1 MDKPSG
7 YELLRAAAG
16 IVADLDAP
24 EGADA
29 ATLDQRLTDWI
40 EASDDKHAAYFAVAK
55 RLELESDEM
64 AQLMA
69 TMKKRLSYLANQQAR
84 VKALAAE
91 LLIAREAL
99 GEEPKVSTP
108 MFRAWLVKTE
118 AVSVPEDVG
127 MLPEAFQRRKVTVEA
142 DKTAIKAAIKAG
154 ESVPGAFL
162 VETRGIR
169 WT

>member
-1 MDKPSG
+1 MTG
-7 YELLRAAAG
+7 YDILRSAAG

-29 ATLDQRLTDWI
+29 ATLDQRLADWI
-40 EASDDKHAAYFAVAK
+40 EASDDKHGAYFAVAK
-55 RLELESDEM
+55 RLELEADEM
-64 AQLMA
+64 AQLMSV
-69 TMKKRLSYLANQQAR
+69 MKKRLSYIAMQQAR

-118 AVSVPEDVG
+118 AVSVPEDAG

-142 DKTAIKAAIKAG
+142 DKAAIKAAIKAG

-162 VETRGIR
+162 VESRGIR

>member
-1 MDKPSG
+1 MTG
-7 YELLRAAAG
+7 YDLIRSAAG
-16 IVADLDAP
+16 IVADLDSP

-29 ATLDQRLTDWI
+29 GTLDERLAAWV

-55 RLELESDEM
+55 RLELEADEC
-64 AQLMA
+64 AQLMS
-69 TMKKRLSYLANQQAR
+69 TIKKRATYLANQHAR

-99 GEEPKVSTP
+99 GEDPKVSTP
-108 MFRAWLVKTE
+108 MFRAWLVKSE
-118 AVSVPEDVG
+118 AVSVPEDVD
-127 MLPEAFQRRKVTVEA
+127 MLPESFQRRKVTVEA
-142 DKTAIKAAIKAG
+142 DKAAIKAAIKAG

-162 VETRGIR
+162 VESRGIR

>member
-29 ATLDQRLTDWI
+29 ATLDQRLADWI
-40 EASDDKHAAYFAVAK
+40 EASDDKHGAYYAVSK
-55 RLELESDEM
+55 RLELEADEM

-69 TMKKRLSYLANQQAR
+69 TMKKRASYLANQQAR

-108 MFRAWLVKTE
+108 MFRAWLVRTE
-118 AVSVPEDVG
+118 SVSVPEDAG

-142 DKTAIKAAIKAG
+142 DKAAIKSAIKAG

-162 VETRGIR
+162 VESRGIR

>member
-7 YELLRAAAG
+7 YDLIRSAAG

-29 ATLDQRLTDWI
+29 ATLDQRLADWI
-40 EASDDKHAAYFAVAK
+40 EASDDKHGAYYAVSK
-55 RLELESDEM
+55 RLELEADEM

-69 TMKKRLSYLANQQAR
+69 TMKKRLSYLAMQQAR
-84 VKALAAE
+84 IKALAAD
-91 LLIAREAL
+91 LLIAREMV

-108 MFRAWLVKTE
+108 LFRAWLVRTE
-118 AVSVPEDVG
+118 AVSVPEDAG
-127 MLPEAFQRRKVTVEA
+127 MLPEAFQRRKVVVEA
-142 DKTAIKAAIKAG
+142 DKAAIKAAIKAG

-162 VETRGIR
+162 VESRGIR

>member
-1 MDKPSG
+1 MTG
-7 YELLRAAAG
+7 YDLIRAAAG
-16 IVADLDAP
+16 IVADLDSP

-29 ATLDQRLTDWI
+29 ATLDQRLADWI
-40 EASDDKHAAYFAVAK
+40 EASDDKHGAYYAVSK
-55 RLELESDEM
+55 RLELEADEM

-69 TMKKRLSYLANQQAR
+69 TMKKRASYLANQQAR

-108 MFRAWLVKTE
+108 MFRAWLVRTE
-118 AVSVPEDVG
+118 SVSVPDDVG
-127 MLPEAFQRRKVTVEA
+127 MLPEAFQRRKVVVEA
-142 DKTAIKAAIKAG
+142 DKAAIKSAIKAG
-154 ESVPGAFL
+154 ESVPGAFI